1 MPVGD
6 VARVYFQLGERLNLK
21 WLSQQIESLAVDGQW
36 HAHARGNLRDELYA
50 QRRALAG
57 SVLAAGQGVA
67 DPVTNWQKKHRVDV
81 KHLHNM
87 LEDMSSLPRM
97 DYATLSV
104 ALRALEQ
111 LVLSTVQI

>member
-1 MPVGD
+1 
-6 VARVYFQLGERLNLK
+6 VARVYFQLGKTLNLR
-21 WLSQQIESLAVDGQW
+21 WLSEQVEALGVEGQW

-57 SVLAAGQGVA
+57 SVLAAGQGEENPVA
-67 DPVTNWQKKHRVDV
+67 SWKNKHKVDV
-81 KHLHNM
+81 QHLNKM

-104 ALRALEQ
+104 AIRALEQ
-111 LVLSTVQI
+111 LVMATAAT